1 MKKLFA
7 AILALLLLAFPLCS
21 CGDKVEEQGNTGVTD
36 DGGVDEFALLGIP
49 ADTNMDGKTFTVFNQ
64 PWQGYDPLAITDI
77 KPNEGDLGNIS
88 EAAYLR
94 ASATEEK
101 LDCVIINHK
110 AEDDWKKGLSTLQ
123 NVIQS
128 GGESPYDVLMIRTKQ
143 YLSLVT
149 SGYLVEMEQIP
160 YLNLNKE
167 WWDLNSY
174 DALALNNKAYA
185 ICSDM
190 TINDDLNIA
199 NIYFN
204 KDMVARYGDQMTDP
218 YGLVESG
225 DWTFETMYEMA
236 KLVVSHPEDGA
247 AVPGNTSEDIYGF
260 GYIQDAAGALL
271 NAFGLQICTINEAG
285 RPVYTLDKDVLAVD
299 KMQKLMTVFK
309 DTDTS
314 INFHARLGYAAAEIA
329 ETETF
334 LNGRELF
341 CIGGFYYAA
350 DMRRSET
357 EFGILPL
364 PKYNKAQQNYITP
377 VYSASLTV
385 SAVPIT
391 NTDMDNTG
399 IFMEYFAYKGN
410 RIMRPA
416 LYDELLEGYLPRDE
430 ESLDMLDIIFDTIK
444 YDTGLIFNFN
454 SIADNLFTQY
464 SELKDSTVSSNAT
477 LWGMAVESEITTI
490 MNSLIGK

>member
-1 MKKLFA
+1 MKKLLA
-7 AILALLLLAFPLCS
+7 AMLALLLLALPLSS
-21 CGDKVEEQGNTGVTD
+21 CGDKTEEQGNTVVNGD
-36 DGGVDEFALLGIP
+36 NSVDEFALLGIP

-77 KPNEGDLGNIS
+77 KPNDGDLGNIS

-101 LDCVIINHK
+101 LDCVIVNHK
-110 AEDDWKKGLSTLQ
+110 ADDDWKRGLSTLQ

-128 GGESPYDVLMIRTKQ
+128 GGECPYDVLMIRTKQ

-149 SGYLVEMEQIP
+149 SGYLVEIDQIP
-160 YLNLNKE
+160 YLNLDKE

-199 NIYFN
+199 NVYFN
-204 KDMVARYGDQMTDP
+204 KDMVAKYGDQMTNP

-225 DWTFETMYEMA
+225 DWTFEKMYEMA
-236 KLVVSHPEDGA
+236 QLVVSHPDGGA
-247 AVPGNTSEDIYGF
+247 AVPGNTAEDIYGF
-260 GYIQDAAGALL
+260 GYIQDAAGAFL
-271 NAFGLQICTINEAG
+271 NAFGVQICTIDEDG
-285 RPVYTLDKDVLAVD
+285 KPVYTLGAEHAVT
-299 KMQKLMTVFK
+299 KMQKLMSVFK

-334 LNGRELF
+334 LTGRELF

-364 PKYNKAQQNYITP
+364 PKYDKAQQNYITP
-377 VYSASLTV
+377 IYSASLTA

-391 NTDMDNTG
+391 TADVEKTG

-430 ESLDMLDIIFDTIK
+430 ESLEMLDIIFETIK

-454 SIADNLFTQY
+454 NIADNLFSQY
-464 SELKDSTVSSNAT
+464 SELKDTTVSSNAT
-477 LWGMAVESEITTI
+477 LWGMAVESEIETI
-490 MNSLIGK
+490 MKSLREK